1 MALQD
6 SETPNQPVLLTS
18 LFRSHRL
25 ACMFRYSHVRAST
38 KRLLM
43 HNIYLQMNTFSE
55 PTTYD
60 AEGRVV
66 KSGDLDPEA
75 QQISDEFKHSSYPN

>member
-1 MALQD
+1 
-6 SETPNQPVLLTS
+6 
-18 LFRSHRL
+18 
-25 ACMFRYSHVRAST
+25 
-38 KRLLM
+38 
-43 HNIYLQMNTFSE
+43 MNTFSE

>member
-1 MALQD
+1 
-6 SETPNQPVLLTS
+6 
-18 LFRSHRL
+18 
-25 ACMFRYSHVRAST
+25 
-38 KRLLM
+38 
-43 HNIYLQMNTFSE
+43 MNTFSE

-75 QQISDEFKHSSYPN
+75 QQISDEFKHSLYPN